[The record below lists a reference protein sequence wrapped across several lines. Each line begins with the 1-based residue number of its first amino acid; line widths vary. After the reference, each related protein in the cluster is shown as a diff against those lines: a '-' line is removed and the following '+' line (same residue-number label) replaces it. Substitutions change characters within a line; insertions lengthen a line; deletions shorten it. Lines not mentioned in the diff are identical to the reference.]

1 MTRLPSWIAPVAT
14 ALALLGAFVSPGSA
28 EALVEPSRTVEYV
41 VHTRSAADTGAV
53 VGALGIRPTVTFDRA
68 FAGFAARLDR
78 IQVQRLRALPGV
90 LGLEEDR
97 RLDVLVPR
105 ALRAQ
110 KALEG
115 VQDSPPNWG
124 LDRIDQR
131 GLPLDGRFTTR
142 ATGAGVTIYVLDTG
156 IDTTHPEFTGRATAG
171 VNTADDVNGDCD
183 GHGTV
188 VAGIAG
194 SYHYGVAKEAQLRSV
209 KVLDCSGSGS
219 LSSLLAGIDYVA
231 RDHRGPSVAVMSW
244 SYGPSDVLTSAVT
257 ELVNRGVF
265 VASSAGNSGA
275 NDCGSAPRAS
285 RGVLVAANS
294 TIDDD
299 RGPRS
304 STGDCVDLYAPGTG
318 IRSTFP
324 GGGTASYT
332 GSSMA
337 APHAAGVAALYKQ
350 TYGDAPSS
358 TVEQWIVGNATPGV
372 IDGGGTDGTPN
383 RLLYTGGL

>member
-1 MTRLPSWIAPVAT
+1 VTPLPSWIAPVAT
-14 ALALLGAFVSPGSA
+14 ALGLLGAFMSPGSA
-28 EALVEPSRTVEYV
+28 AAQDESLRSVEYV
-41 VHTRSAADTGAV
+41 VHTRSTADAGAV
-53 VGALGIRPTVTFDRA
+53 VDALGIRPTVTFDRA

-78 IQVQRLRALPGV
+78 TQVYRLRELPGV

-97 RLDVLVPR
+97 TVSVLEPR
-105 ALRAQ
+105 AQRGP

-115 VQDSPPNWG
+115 TQVSPPNWG

-156 IDTTHPEFTGRATAG
+156 IDTTHPEFSGRATTG
-171 VNTADDVNGDCD
+171 VNTTDNVNGDCD

-194 SYHYGVAKEAQLRSV
+194 SYHYGVAKEAQLRAV

-231 RDHRGPSVAVMSW
+231 RDQRGPSVAVMSW
-244 SYGPSDVLTSAVT
+244 SYGPSDVLTSAVQ

-265 VASSAGNSGA
+265 VASSAGNSGS
-275 NDCGSAPRAS
+275 NDCGAAPRAAP
-285 RGVLVAANS
+285 GVLVAANS
-294 TIDDD
+294 TVDDD

-304 STGDCVDLYAPGTG
+304 STGGCVDLYAPGTG
-318 IRSTFP
+318 IVSTFP

-332 GSSMA
+332 GTSMA

-350 TYGDAPSS
+350 TYGDAPSR
-358 TVEQWIVGNATPGV
+358 TVEQWIVGSATPGV
-372 IDGGGTDGTPN
+372 IDGGGADGTPN
-383 RLLYTGGL
+383 LLLYTGGL